1 MTPMHISTHYTL
13 TPAEAL
19 RGTRAFKRL
28 WYAVS
33 VGSGA
38 LVALLGIAVVTTSGG
53 QPAFGIFML
62 FNGLLF
68 VVLPEAVLRW
78 GRRRRGSAAYSGVTL
93 SLDDE
98 GLRLET
104 ETREGSLPWSAFTE
118 IRRRSGFW
126 IFRMGRSQAV
136 LLPERVFEP
145 SAATELEAFLRDRK
159 LLSR

>member
-1 MTPMHISTHYTL
+1 MQITTRYTL

-19 RGTRAFKRL
+19 QGTRAFKRL

-38 LVALLGIAVVTTSGG
+38 LVAGLGFAVVAASKGE
-53 QPAFGIFML
+53 PAFGVFMI

-68 VVLPEAVLRW
+68 VGMPEAVLRW
-78 GRRRRGSAAYSGVTL
+78 ARHRRGSSAFTPMTL
-93 SLDDE
+93 QLDDE

-104 ETREGSLPWSAFTE
+104 ETSEGTLPWTAFTD

-126 IFRMGRSQAV
+126 IFRLGPSQAV
-136 LLPERVFEP
+136 LVPERALDAAA
-145 SAATELEAFLRDRK
+145 SAELEAFLQGRE
-159 LLSR
+159 LLPR